1 MLRIAVCDDEMDI
14 CSRLEAVIMEIAER
28 KGRQVEIDVFY
39 SASKLKEYVGH
50 GNRFDAIFLDI
61 EMEGLTGIDFGKVLR
76 NEFKDDSTKIIYI
89 SWERDYAMDLFE
101 IRPFHFLIKPLQAQK
116 IEQVMSNLFRLIK
129 SGNHTFSYKMGNE
142 TYRIDQR
149 DILFFES
156 ENRKINMMTTQ
167 GVVTFYGK
175 LSLIM
180 KQLVSGRFW
189 QTHQSYV
196 INYDNVDRF
205 EPGQVIM
212 VSGDEI
218 PISQSKRKE
227 IRDKLT
233 NVIMNGGTDDRK
245 L

>member
-101 IRPFHFLIKPLQAQK
+101 IRPFHF
-116 IEQVMSNLFRLIK
+116 
-129 SGNHTFSYKMGNE
+129 
-142 TYRIDQR
+142 
-149 DILFFES
+149 
-156 ENRKINMMTTQ
+156 
-167 GVVTFYGK
+167 
-175 LSLIM
+175 
-180 KQLVSGRFW
+180 
-189 QTHQSYV
+189 
-196 INYDNVDRF
+196 
-205 EPGQVIM
+205 
-212 VSGDEI
+212 
-218 PISQSKRKE
+218 
-227 IRDKLT
+227 
-233 NVIMNGGTDDRK
+233 
-245 L
+245 